1 MLAGIPAHQP
11 CVFTSQRANRGE
23 NPGEWQLLVSGA
35 ISVYAARAFLV
46 ERCGSQHSRR
56 IWRPSGVQRHPQ
68 TSAKQSWGSSW
79 LYKGHWHPHLFQR
92 LGVSWWSFW
101 LRSRRRT
108 TTSATFWGGPHPV
121 EFGWGL
127 GSPLSTVYGVSRK
140 GSVEGQEMRA
150 PSSQHSDGKDVALLP
165 ARDADGIPGCS
176 DPRVCLCPF
185 PLLLLLLC
193 LAQTT
198 EIYFSWF

>member
-1 MLAGIPAHQP
+1 M
-11 CVFTSQRANRGE
+11 V
-23 NPGEWQLLVSGA
+23 
-35 ISVYAARAFLV
+35 
-46 ERCGSQHSRR
+46 R
-56 IWRPSGVQRHPQ
+56 IRES
-68 TSAKQSWGSSW
+68 GSSLSLELFLFMQPGHFW
-79 LYKGHWHPHLFQR
+79 LNAVARSTRAGSGGHLEFKGTRRPQQSRAGAAPGCTKVTGIHICFR
-92 LGVSWWSFW
+92 GSVVSWWSFW
-101 LRSRRRT
+101 LRSRRR

-150 PSSQHSDGKDVALLP
+150 PSSQHSDGQDVALLP
-165 ARDADGIPGCS
+165 AQDADGIPGCS

-198 EIYFSWF
+198 EIYFPWF